1 MSPEQK
7 QINELKRQVKKL
19 TDFMLSFDSV
29 PTVSPQITKT
39 IQVIAGN
46 ATLAGL
52 TDVVLSSPSNG
63 QVLKYNGTNWY
74 NGVDIDT

>member
-7 QINELKRQVKKL
+7 QINELKQQVKRL

-52 TDVVLSSPSNG
+52 TDVVLTSPSNG
-63 QVLKYNGTNWY
+63 QVLKYNGTVWI
-74 NGVDIDT
+74 NGTDNV